1 MSVNWISFIL
11 GILIMSTI
19 ATVGFIIAYNKDSDY
34 MALLMGPVAWFL
46 LLIVYIYEK
55 ITYYNK
61 YHDVRSLLI
70 CPDGE
75 IRYVN
80 NKLADTMLECTDMTY
95 NFPQFKDHPEWDV
108 NDWKKEF
115 TCNMR
120 YTPKKVWSQYEPI
133 SKEAI
138 KYAKEH
144 PFKFDENSNESK
156 NMWYENDDVE

>member
-80 NKLADTMLECTDMTY
+80 DKLADILIECEDREHH
-95 NFPQFKDHPEWDV
+95 FPEFSKHPEWNV
-108 NDWKKEF
+108 NDWKKDF
-115 TCNMR
+115 VWCGIGNMR
-120 YTPKKVWSQYEPI
+120 YSPKKVWSQYEPI
-133 SKEAI
+133 SKEEI

-144 PFKFDENSNESK
+144 PYVYKEDG
-156 NMWYENDDVE
+156 D

>member
-19 ATVGFIIAYNKDSDY
+19 ATVGFIIFCDKNEDY
-34 MALLMGPVAWFL
+34 MVLLMGPVAWACD
-46 LLIVYIYEK
+46 K
-55 ITYYNK
+55 ITYYIK
-61 YHDVRSLLI
+61 YYNVRTLLV

-80 NKLADTMLECTDMTY
+80 DKLADVLIECEDREY
-95 NFPQFKDHPEWDV
+95 HFPEFSKHPEWNV
-108 NDWKKEF
+108 NDWKKDF
-115 TCNMR
+115 VWCGIGNMR

-133 SKEAI
+133 SKEEI

-144 PFKFDENSNESK
+144 PYVYKEDG
-156 NMWYENDDVE
+156 D

>member
-75 IRYVN
+75 IRYIN
-80 NKLADTMLECTDMTY
+80 NKLADILIECEDREY
-95 NFPQFKDHPEWDV
+95 HFPEFSKHPEWDA
-108 NDWKKEF
+108 NDWKKDF
-115 TCNMR
+115 IWCGIGNMR
-120 YTPKKVWSQYEPI
+120 YSPKKVWSQYEPI
-133 SKEAI
+133 SKEEI

-144 PFKFDENSNESK
+144 PYVYKGDG
-156 NMWYENDDVE
+156 D